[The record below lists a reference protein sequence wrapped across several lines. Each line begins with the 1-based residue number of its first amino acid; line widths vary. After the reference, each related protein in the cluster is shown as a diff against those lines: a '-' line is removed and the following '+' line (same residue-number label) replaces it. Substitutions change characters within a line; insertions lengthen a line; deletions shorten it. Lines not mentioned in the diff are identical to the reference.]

1 MVLGGEDGLRRD
13 ERGEQESGGTQLTGF
28 GNFPMLRHLHRT
40 VNLFD
45 TVSLRLL
52 HVLGWFAVGLPLA
65 CGRGD
70 SGTRGA
76 AGGRA
81 GLVYYET
88 YDPRSLDPALS
99 TDVPTGEMVTLVF
112 DGLTQFDPN
121 GRLLPGL
128 ADRWRAERSGQR
140 YVFHLRGGVK
150 FHDGRSLTATDVRGS
165 LVRVLDPATRGGR
178 VWPLLPIA
186 GAADYVAGRAGDVRG
201 IEVLGDTAVAF
212 TLVEPLAVFP
222 KFLAM
227 PVASIVPVPVPSDF
241 GQHPVGTGPWRFS
254 AWQHDDYLRFTRNPD
269 YWGGSASAESLTVRV
284 VPEPLT
290 RAAEF
295 LAGNLSVVEIPFG
308 ETAKWEREHPDWLQR
323 KPALRV
329 VYLALNNRR
338 GPLRE
343 VEVRRAINHAVNVP
357 ELLRTVWNGRGIA
370 ARGAIPPALGGG
382 DTTRARY
389 AYDTVAARRQ
399 LAQAGYPNGFAVQLW
414 RSGSNV
420 ELGRVAQAIQAQ
432 LAAVGI
438 RVEVVARDASSMRE
452 AARRGQTDMAL
463 LDWWADYPDGD
474 NFLYPLFHSASFGPG
489 GNVSFYSDPAT
500 DSLIAT
506 ARRTTDDAARE
517 ALYRRIDA
525 RVYDAAPWLY
535 LWFPVDL
542 WGRGPTVEGWDLPVI
557 FNGQRWTTVRHV
569 TPQ

>member
-1 MVLGGEDGLRRD
+1 
-13 ERGEQESGGTQLTGF
+13 
-28 GNFPMLRHLHRT
+28 MLRHLHRT

-45 TVSLRLL
+45 TVSIRLL
-52 HVLGWFAVGLPLA
+52 RFLVGLVVCLPLG
-65 CGRGD
+65 CGRGGA
-70 SGTRGA
+70 GTG
-76 AGGRA
+76 A

-99 TDVPTGEMVTLVF
+99 TDVPTGEMVTLLF

-128 ADRWRAERSGQR
+128 ADRWRAERNGQR

-150 FHDGRSLTATDVRGS
+150 FHDGRPLTSRDVQRS
-165 LVRVLDPATRGGR
+165 FLRVLDPKTRGGR
-178 VWPLLPIA
+178 SWPLLPIA
-186 GAADYVAGRAGDVRG
+186 GADDYAAGRATGVRG
-201 IEVLGDTAVAF
+201 IELLGDTAVAF
-212 TLVEPLAVFP
+212 TLGAPLAVFP

-227 PVASIVPVPVPSDF
+227 PVASIVPAPVPADF
-241 GQHPVGTGPWRFS
+241 GQRPVGTGPWRFV
-254 AWQHDDYLRFTRNPD
+254 AWQHDDYLRFVRND
-269 YWGGSASAESLTVRV
+269 GYWGGPAAAESLTVRII
-284 VPEPLT
+284 PEPLT

-295 LAGNLSVVEIPFG
+295 LAGRLSVVEIPFG
-308 ETAKWEREHPDWLQR
+308 ETAKWEREHPAWLQR

-338 GPLRE
+338 GPLRD
-343 VEVRRAINHAVNVP
+343 VRVRRAINHAVDVP

-370 ARGAIPPALGGG
+370 ARGSIPPSLGGG
-382 DTTRARY
+382 DTTRTRY
-389 AYDTVAARRQ
+389 VHDTVRARLL
-399 LAQAGYPNGFAVQLW
+399 LAQAGYPNGFGVQLW

-438 RVEVVARDASSMRE
+438 RVEVVARDPSSMRE
-452 AARRGQTDMAL
+452 AARNGQTDMAL

-474 NFLYPLFHSASFGPG
+474 NFLYPLFSSASFGPG
-489 GNVSFYSDPAT
+489 GNVSFYSDPVT
-500 DSLIAT
+500 DSLIGL

-517 ALYRRIDA
+517 ALYRRTDA

-542 WGRGPTVEGWDLPVI
+542 WGAHPAAAGWDLPVI
-557 FNGQRWTTVRHV
+557 FNGQRWTGVR
-569 TPQ
+569 PAPAAR